1 MNSCTD
7 INRLVRRV
15 KVVQVQFPGKTVVE
29 NLHRINKVVLSNHV
43 KRVLIFGTKKFGLGI
58 VSIKQFW
65 INKLIQ
71 NDDRKRLRYFGMKN
85 FL

>member
-1 MNSCTD
+1 MEDSD
-7 INRLVRRV
+7 INRLVQRV
-15 KVVQVQFPGKTVVE
+15 KVVQVQFLEKTVVE

-43 KRVLIFGTKKFGLGI
+43 KMALFFGTKKFGLGI

-71 NDDRKRLRYFGMKN
+71 NNDRKRLRYFGMKN